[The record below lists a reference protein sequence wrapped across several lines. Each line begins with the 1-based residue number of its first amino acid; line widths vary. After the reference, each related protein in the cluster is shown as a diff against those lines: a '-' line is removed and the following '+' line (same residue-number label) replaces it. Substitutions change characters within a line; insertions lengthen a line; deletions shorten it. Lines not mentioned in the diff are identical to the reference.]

1 MEVKSPI
8 VGTFYSA
15 PSPGA
20 APFINIGDKIKTGD
34 TLCIIEAMKLM
45 NKINSE
51 VNGEIA
57 EILVKNEDAVE
68 YDQVIIR
75 IKADREAS

>member
-1 MEVKSPI
+1 
-8 VGTFYSA
+8 
-15 PSPGA
+15 
-20 APFINIGDKIKTGD
+20 
-34 TLCIIEAMKLM
+34 MKLM

-75 IKADREAS
+75 IKADRGAS